1 MMPQI
6 YVACDGDWNEPEV
19 QISGSVKE
27 LADFGE
33 LLNKAESRIILDTSP
48 QKNEYYPANIKALV
62 VEPSQS
68 GGDRLTVMIDERSF
82 SLVGTTVALNKLGD
96 SLINFF
102 DVDTSIGEH
111 FQLDYYEGNEVLNE
125 TKCHL
130 IFMCDR

>member
-1 MMPQI
+1 MTPQI

-19 QISGSVKE
+19 QISGSVKA
-27 LADFGE
+27 LADLGE
-33 LLNKAESRIILDTSP
+33 LLNKAEGRVKWDIP
-48 QKNEYYPANIKALV
+48 VQENEYYPVNLEALV
-62 VEPSQS
+62 VEASQS
-68 GGDRLTVMIDERSF
+68 GGDRITVTINESNF
-82 SLVGTTVALNKLGD
+82 CLEGTTVALNKLGD

-102 DVDTSIGEH
+102 DVETTIGEH

>member
-6 YVACDGDWNEPEV
+6 YIACDGDWNEPEI
-19 QISGSVKE
+19 QISGSVE
-27 LADFGE
+27 ALIDVGE
-33 LLNKAESRIILDTSP
+33 ILNKAEEYVKYDIP
-48 QKNEYYPANIKALV
+48 VQNNEYYPANIKALI
-62 VEPSQS
+62 VEPSES
-68 GGDRLTVMIDERSF
+68 GGGRLNVTIDESGF

-111 FQLDYYEGNEVLNE
+111 FQLDYYEGNEVLNK